1 MFNTRKNLSIIFLL
15 FIILTSLMFSNFMNH
30 FIEGMASNVTIDDV
44 FNQLKNNDGDDFA
57 SVSNINDYLSE
68 LDDTLKETVRT
79 KLEVFENDSIALSDF
94 KTLLDEHPELVKFIE
109 SKIDNFQYNSDDNVP
124 PPTMESPGPSPM
136 MESISYSPMMES
148 TGSSPMMES
157 TGSSPMMESTGSSP
171 MMESTSSSPMMEST
185 SSSPMMESTGSSP
198 MMESTSDTSNAPG
211 TEPFQTRLTPIPYKK
226 NSPNKISMSNDP
238 LRKQTNTNSVFNR
251 LFEFSSR
258 QQFHLKNP

>member
-1 MFNTRKNLSIIFLL
+1 MFNTRKKLSIIFLL

-68 LDDTLKETVRT
+68 LDDTLKETVKT

-109 SKIDNFQYNSDDNVP
+109 SKVDNFQYNSDDTVS
-124 PPTMESPGPSPM
+124 PTTESPGPSPM

-157 TGSSPMMESTGSSP
+157 TS
-171 MMESTSSSPMMEST
+171 
-185 SSSPMMESTGSSP
+185 SSP

-251 LFEFSSR
+251 LFEFSSP

>member
-1 MFNTRKNLSIIFLL
+1 
-15 FIILTSLMFSNFMNH
+15 MNH

-68 LDDTLKETVRT
+68 LDDTLKETVKT

-109 SKIDNFQYNSDDNVP
+109 SKIDNFQYNSDDNVS
-124 PPTMESPGPSPM
+124 PTTESPSSSPM

-148 TGSSPMMES
+148 P
-157 TGSSPMMESTGSSP
+157 
-171 MMESTSSSPMMEST
+171 SSSPMMESP
-185 SSSPMMESTGSSP
+185 SSSPIMESPSSSP
-198 MMESTSDTSNAPG
+198 IMESTSDTSNASG

-226 NSPNKISMSNDP
+226 NSPNKISTSNDS

-251 LFEFSSR
+251 LFEFSSP
-258 QQFHLKNP
+258 QQFQLKNP

>member
-68 LDDTLKETVRT
+68 LDDTLKETVKT

-109 SKIDNFQYNSDDNVP
+109 SKIDNFQYNSDDNVS
-124 PPTMESPGPSPM
+124 PTTESPSSSPM

-148 TGSSPMMES
+148 P
-157 TGSSPMMESTGSSP
+157 
-171 MMESTSSSPMMEST
+171 SSSPIMESP
-185 SSSPMMESTGSSP
+185 SSSPI
-198 MMESTSDTSNAPG
+198 MESTSDTSNASG

-226 NSPNKISMSNDP
+226 NSPNKISTSNDS

-251 LFEFSSR
+251 LFEFSSP
-258 QQFHLKNP
+258 QQFQLKNP

>member
-1 MFNTRKNLSIIFLL
+1 
-15 FIILTSLMFSNFMNH
+15 MNH

-68 LDDTLKETVRT
+68 LDDTLKETVKT

-109 SKIDNFQYNSDDNVP
+109 SKIDNFQYNSDDNVS
-124 PPTMESPGPSPM
+124 PTTESPSSSPM

-148 TGSSPMMES
+148 P
-157 TGSSPMMESTGSSP
+157 
-171 MMESTSSSPMMEST
+171 SSSPI
-185 SSSPMMESTGSSP
+185 
-198 MMESTSDTSNAPG
+198 MESTSDTSNASG

-226 NSPNKISMSNDP
+226 NSPNKISTSNDS

-251 LFEFSSR
+251 LFEFSSP
-258 QQFHLKNP
+258 QQFQLKNP

>member
-68 LDDTLKETVRT
+68 LDDTLKETVKT

-157 TGSSPMMESTGSSP
+157 TGSSPMMEST
-171 MMESTSSSPMMEST
+171 
-185 SSSPMMESTGSSP
+185 
-198 MMESTSDTSNAPG
+198 SDTSNAPG

>member
-1 MFNTRKNLSIIFLL
+1 
-15 FIILTSLMFSNFMNH
+15 MFSNFMNH

-68 LDDTLKETVRT
+68 LDDTLKETVKT

-109 SKIDNFQYNSDDNVP
+109 SKIDNFQYNSDDNVS
-124 PPTMESPGPSPM
+124 PTTESPSSSPM

-148 TGSSPMMES
+148 P
-157 TGSSPMMESTGSSP
+157 
-171 MMESTSSSPMMEST
+171 SSSPMMESP
-185 SSSPMMESTGSSP
+185 SSSPIMESPSSSP
-198 MMESTSDTSNAPG
+198 IMESTSDTSNASG

-226 NSPNKISMSNDP
+226 NSPNKISTSNDS

-251 LFEFSSR
+251 LFEFSSP
-258 QQFHLKNP
+258 QQFQLKNP

>member
-68 LDDTLKETVRT
+68 LDDTLKETVKT

-109 SKIDNFQYNSDDNVP
+109 SKIDNFQYNSDDNVS
-124 PPTMESPGPSPM
+124 PTTESPSSSPM

-148 TGSSPMMES
+148 P
-157 TGSSPMMESTGSSP
+157 
-171 MMESTSSSPMMEST
+171 SSSPI
-185 SSSPMMESTGSSP
+185 
-198 MMESTSDTSNAPG
+198 MESTSDTSNASG

-226 NSPNKISMSNDP
+226 NSPNKISTSNDS

-251 LFEFSSR
+251 LFEFSSP
-258 QQFHLKNP
+258 QQFQLKNP